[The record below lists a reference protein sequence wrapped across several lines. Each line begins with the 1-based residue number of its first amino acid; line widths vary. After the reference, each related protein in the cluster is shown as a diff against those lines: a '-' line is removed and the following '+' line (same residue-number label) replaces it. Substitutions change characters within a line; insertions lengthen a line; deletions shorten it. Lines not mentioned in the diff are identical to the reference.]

1 MDRRQCRHLIGTRT
15 RMRSAADALWRAGGL
30 EKQVARHCFVHFA
43 WSMTCPWSFIQPR
56 PEPVGDLLCLPTL
69 DRPRLEFFRLCH
81 DGGLVRPSG
90 KMQCAR
96 DFAVDG
102 AVGSIVVAVSS
113 PILQLFDRIGRAH
126 EPGGRSGIRL
136 LCRDPHVALG
146 SRTSL
151 WVMTRTAGSCCRAFS
166 SRVVRADPSRR
177 SCRRKALLA
186 CPRWVT
192 ERDRERGG
200 KSLQVIGRRS
210 CWG

>member
-90 KMQCAR
+90 KCSAP
-96 DFAVDG
+96 G
-102 AVGSIVVAVSS
+102 
-113 PILQLFDRIGRAH
+113 ILQSMA
-126 EPGGRSGIRL
+126 PWGRS
-136 LCRDPHVALG
+136 
-146 SRTSL
+146 
-151 WVMTRTAGSCCRAFS
+151 
-166 SRVVRADPSRR
+166 
-177 SCRRKALLA
+177 
-186 CPRWVT
+186 
-192 ERDRERGG
+192 
-200 KSLQVIGRRS
+200 SLQCLRRFYS
-210 CWG
+210 FSTASAGIMNQGGVQTFDCSVEILMSPLGAGPACG